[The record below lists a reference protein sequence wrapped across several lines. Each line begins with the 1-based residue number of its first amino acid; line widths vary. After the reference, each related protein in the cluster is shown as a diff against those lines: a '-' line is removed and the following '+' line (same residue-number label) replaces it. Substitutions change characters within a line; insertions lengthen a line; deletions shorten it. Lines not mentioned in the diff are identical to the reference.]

1 MDWAKIEILD
11 GLEEYYGII
20 AKTTQFSKPL
30 IE

>member
-1 MDWAKIEILD
+1 MDWTKIEILY

-20 AKTTQFSKPL
+20 AKTSQFSKPL